1 MASVMLVVG
10 WTAPARAQVNTAEA
24 TQMLQSESPDEVR
37 LGLESLGAANHVRAV
52 APLAARIRA
61 GLPPDLLD
69 AAVLALTV
77 LGKPEAGPVLFELLR
92 HRRAEVRIAS
102 VDALVATRPRGAEAA
117 LIAALSDADSN
128 VRSAAAVGLGQVG
141 GEASIDALFHALD
154 RNILEAST
162 AIGQLAPPAA
172 MERLVGYLGRVPF
185 DALTPAFAELF
196 ARANVPER
204 AKLQLI
210 GRLEELATPEVKIYL
225 ADLAESF
232 PPGNLQRAAEE
243 ASIRI
248 AE

>member
-1 MASVMLVVG
+1 M
-10 WTAPARAQVNTAEA
+10 
-24 TQMLQSESPDEVR
+24 
-37 LGLESLGAANHVRAV
+37 
-52 APLAARIRA
+52 
-61 GLPPDLLD
+61 
-69 AAVLALTV
+69 LALTV